1 MDNLLHERI
10 AKRTRAEVRY
20 LRGYQ
25 CMNMERFREYQK
37 EFREACEQANYRK
50 VGELVQDT
58 IQISTDTMRLIGKRR
73 AIAARHS
80 FIRAQDTPRGF
91 DEQDAITPPAQY
103 STLANYPSLSLWGER
118 DPVATSA

>member
-25 CMNMERFREYQK
+25 CMNMERFREYQN
-37 EFREACEQANYRK
+37 EFRVACEQADYRK

-58 IQISTDTMRLIGKRR
+58 IQISTDTMRIIGKRR
-73 AIAARHS
+73 AITARHS
-80 FIRAQDTPRGF
+80 FIRAQDTSRDS
-91 DEQDAITPPAQY
+91 DELRTIPPLAIQRT
-103 STLANYPSLSLWGER
+103 R
-118 DPVATSA
+118 